1 MGDLAEVVEA
11 EAPAA
16 DAQPATTGRD
26 PESAAWFRAKL
37 AEVGHTKG
45 SLSRL
50 MKNCGD
56 PRERKAIL
64 RSLERMSS
72 GDARVSAEMH
82 VLLHFLTKSRAK
94 RARQEAAGRQEEPA
108 MPPT

>member
-1 MGDLAEVVEA
+1 MDGFPGATEA
-11 EAPAA
+11 ETQAAGARPAA
-16 DAQPATTGRD
+16 GRD
-26 PESAAWFRAKL
+26 LESAAWFRARL

-56 PRERKAIL
+56 PRDRKAIL

-72 GDARVSAEMH
+72 GDARVSGEMH
-82 VLLHFLTKSRAK
+82 VLLHFLAKSRAK
-94 RARQEAAGRQEEPA
+94 RARLAEDGRQGPPA
-108 MPPT
+108 APPA